1 MKNSLRTKAVVITS
15 LVCAGSGLIGCG
27 PSIKGTY
34 SDGGSI
40 LLEVR
45 SGGAATLTFMGDSAP
60 CTYAVAGSQFNL
72 DCQGQA
78 GKLTFT
84 IHDDGSL
91 VGPPGT
97 FVPPLRKTKS

>member
-1 MKNSLRTKAVVITS
+1 MKNSLRKKVLAIAS
-15 LVCAGSGLIGCG
+15 LVCAGGGLIGCG
-27 PSIKGTY
+27 PNIKGTY

-40 LLEVR
+40 ILEVR
-45 SGGAATLTFMGDSAP
+45 SGGAATFTFMGDSVP
-60 CTYAVAGSQFNL
+60 CTYAVAGSQFSL